1 MTPRLSGKIEEAACP
16 MCGSVDRK
24 AMFRFGDFGVV
35 RCASCGLEY
44 LSPRLVEEAML
55 DLYRSGEYYE
65 GGLVGYDSYAGQE
78 AALRATFRRV
88 VEGLVHSGFGGGD
101 LLEVGCGYGYF
112 LEAARPAFRTVLGT
126 EFSQTAA
133 AAARARGLEVI
144 TGGLADLPA
153 GAQFDCVFSGHVVEH
168 IYDPRAFV
176 AGLSALTRPGGAIVL
191 GAPDSGSFLA
201 HAMGSRW
208 PSFKIPE
215 HVVYFDRVT
224 LSRLMADAGLED
236 VRPFHYPHAFP
247 LALVFKRLGLGW
259 LGDRSGRVAGAP
271 VWLPATTV
279 AVSGRQPEVARAS

>member
-1 MTPRLSGKIEEAACP
+1 
-16 MCGSVDRK
+16 MCGSVNRK
-24 AMFRFGDFGVV
+24 AMFRFGEFGVV
-35 RCASCGLEY
+35 RCAACGLEY
-44 LSPRLVEEAML
+44 LSPRLVEDAML
-55 DLYRSGEYYE
+55 ELYRSGEYYE
-65 GGLVGYDSYAGQE
+65 GGLVGYDSYSGQE
-78 AALRATFRRV
+78 AALRATFGRIV
-88 VEGLVHSGFGGGD
+88 DELVRAGFGGGD

-112 LEAARPAFRTVLGT
+112 LEAARPAFTTVLGT

-133 AAARARGLEVI
+133 AAARGRGLDVI

-153 GAQFDCVFSGHVVEH
+153 GARFDCVFSGHVVEH

-176 AGLSALTRPGGAIVL
+176 AGLHELLRPGGVIVL

-201 HAMGSRW
+201 RTMGSRW

-215 HVVYFDRVT
+215 HVVYFDRAT

-259 LGDRSGRVAGAP
+259 LGDRSGRLGRVP
-271 VWLPATTV
+271 IWLPATTV
-279 AVSGRQPEVARAS
+279 AVSGRRPEVARVA